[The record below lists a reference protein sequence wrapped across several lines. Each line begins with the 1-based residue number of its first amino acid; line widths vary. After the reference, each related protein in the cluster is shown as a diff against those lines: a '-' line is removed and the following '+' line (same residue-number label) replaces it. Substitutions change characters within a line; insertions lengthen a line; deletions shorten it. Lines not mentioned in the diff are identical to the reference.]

1 MLNRVVELKRNVL
14 EPGLIFAAVVM
25 QAVHESELTPLQ
37 EWGGDAGG
45 VIAVAAKFGDV
56 RLIDN
61 MLVEGGRPAVR

>member
-1 MLNRVVELKRNVL
+1 MLA
-14 EPGLIFAAVVM
+14 PSLISYAVYV

-61 MLVEGGRPAVR
+61 MLVKGGRPDVR